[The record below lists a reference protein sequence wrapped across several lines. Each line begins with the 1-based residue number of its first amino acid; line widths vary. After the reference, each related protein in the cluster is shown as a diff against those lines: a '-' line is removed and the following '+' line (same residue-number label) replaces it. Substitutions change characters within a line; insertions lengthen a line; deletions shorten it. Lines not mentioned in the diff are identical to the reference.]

1 MERPNVSKAILG
13 GFVATL
19 VMSTIIYMAPMM
31 GMPKM
36 DIAAMLGSMMSQQ
49 MPAPMSG
56 GWLLG
61 MMIHF
66 FQGTI
71 IFSLIYTYLL
81 YRILPGSPWLKGLI
95 WGIILWLLTQVMV
108 MPMMGVGVFSANAP
122 QRMMRVMGSLIGH
135 IIYGVILGVIANGK
149 VSNVA
154 AQEGHALR
162 TSASS

>member
-1 MERPNVSKAILG
+1 MERPSVGGALLG
-13 GFVATL
+13 GFVGTL
-19 VMSTIIYMAPMM
+19 VMTVIMYVAPMM

-56 GWLLG
+56 GWLIG
-61 MMIHF
+61 MMMHF

-71 IFSLIYTYLL
+71 IFPLIYTYLL

-95 WGIILWLLTQVMV
+95 WGLILWLLAQVMV
-108 MPMMGVGVFSANAP
+108 MPMMGMGVFSANAP
-122 QRMMRVMGSLIGH
+122 QQMMSVMGSLMGH
-135 IIYGVILGVIANGK
+135 VIYGAILGGIANGK

-154 AQEGHALR
+154 PQERGRLR